1 MNIFLISD
9 THFGHSNI
17 LTFKNADGTLVR
29 PGFEDVNDMDE
40 TIIHNWNKVVGAK
53 DKVYHLGDVGFKN
66 FTVLSKTLV
75 RLNGEKVLIK
85 GNHDNLKLKQYVQLF
100 KDVRAYHVIDKFV
113 LSHIPVHPE
122 SVTRWKGNIHGH
134 LHDRNL
140 EDNRYWNVSVEQIN
154 YTPISFEDL
163 KLKHRYTE

>member
-9 THFGHSNI
+9 TNFGHSNI
-17 LTFKNADGTLVR
+17 LTFKNADGTLMR

-66 FTVLSKTLV
+66 FTVLSETLV

-85 GNHDNLKLKQYVQLF
+85 GNHDNLKLK
-100 KDVRAYHVIDKFV
+100 
-113 LSHIPVHPE
+113 
-122 SVTRWKGNIHGH
+122 
-134 LHDRNL
+134 
-140 EDNRYWNVSVEQIN
+140 
-154 YTPISFEDL
+154 
-163 KLKHRYTE
+163 HRYTE